1 LTDIRWFVH
10 SGCVRGLCAV
20 VVLITPVFLAAQD
33 FSRAGPGI
41 TPPRLLHSK
50 EPEYSPDARAE
61 HIQGTVVLKLVV
73 SDQGRPTK
81 IEVLSPL
88 GYGLDEQAEAAV
100 KTWEFAP
107 GMKDGK
113 PVNVLATVQ
122 VNFRFPSIWFDE
134 KAERER
140 TSYNV
145 ARENL
150 RNPKSTPSTVD
161 KAVKTMQ
168 DLAKQKFPPAM
179 YAVGL
184 WEMDGEHLAKDA
196 EDGLALVQKSA
207 ARNFGPAL
215 YIVAL
220 RRIEG
225 QDQPQDVEKGLVE
238 MGRASGQGSAQAQ
251 FYLGNRYE
259 KGDGVRLDLGQA
271 RRFFRLCAADG
282 VATCQYR
289 LGGLLINEP
298 NRTEDDYVQSVAL
311 FQLAAEQ
318 GLPQAKDLA
327 SKETAKLTAAQ
338 SEWVA
343 TLKRELV
350 RK

>member
-1 LTDIRWFVH
+1 M
-10 SGCVRGLCAV
+10 CAV
-20 VVLITPVFLAAQD
+20 FFLIAPVFLTAD
-33 FSRAGPGI
+33 EVNRVGPGI

-61 HIQGTVVLKLVV
+61 HIQGTVVLQLVV
-73 SDQGRPTK
+73 SNQGRPTK
-81 IEVLSPL
+81 ITVLSPL

-100 KTWEFAP
+100 RTWEFAP
-107 GMKDGK
+107 GMKEGK

-122 VNFRFPSIWFDE
+122 VNFRFPQIWFDE

-140 TSYNV
+140 TSFNV

-150 RNPKSTPSTVD
+150 RNSQSTPATVD
-161 KAVKTMQ
+161 RAVKSMQ
-168 DLAKQKFPPAM
+168 DLARQKFAPAM

-184 WEMDGEHLAKDA
+184 WEMNGEHLAKDP
-196 EDGLALVQKSA
+196 EEGLALIQKSA
-207 ARNFGPAL
+207 AKNYGPAL
-215 YIVAL
+215 YVVAL

-225 QDQPQDVEKGLVE
+225 HDQPQDVEKGLVE
-238 MGRASGQGSAQAQ
+238 MGEASTQGSAQAQ

-259 KGDGVRLDLGQA
+259 KGDGVPLDLGQA

-282 VATCQYR
+282 VAMCQYR

-298 NRTEDDYVQSVAL
+298 DRPEEDYVQSVAL

-338 SEWVA
+338 SEWVG

>member
-1 LTDIRWFVH
+1 M
-10 SGCVRGLCAV
+10 
-20 VVLITPVFLAAQD
+20 
-33 FSRAGPGI
+33 GPGV
-41 TPPRLLHSK
+41 TPPRLLRSK

-61 HIQGTVVLKLVV
+61 HIQGTVVLQLVV

-81 IEVLSPL
+81 ITVLSPL

-113 PVNVLATVQ
+113 PVNILATVQ
-122 VNFRFPSIWFDE
+122 VNFRFPSVWFDE

-150 RNPKSTPSTVD
+150 RNPQSGPVTVD
-161 KAVKTMQ
+161 KAIKTMQ
-168 DLAKQKFPPAM
+168 DLARQKFPPAM
-179 YAVGL
+179 YVVGL
-184 WEMDGEHLAKDA
+184 WEMDGEHLAKDP
-196 EDGLALVQKSA
+196 EDGLALIQKSA
-207 ARNFGPAL
+207 AMDFGPAL

-225 QDQPQDVEKGLVE
+225 QDQPQDVEKGLAQ
-238 MGRASGQGSAQAQ
+238 MGHAAEQGSTQAQ

-259 KGDGVRLDLGQA
+259 KGDGVPLDLGQA

-282 VATCQYR
+282 VAMCQYR

-298 NRTEDDYVQSVAL
+298 GRTEDDYAQSVAL

-318 GLPQAKDLA
+318 GLQQAKDLA
-327 SKETAKLTAAQ
+327 SQETAKLTKAQ
-338 SEWVA
+338 SELVG
-343 TLKRELV
+343 TLKRQLV
-350 RK
+350 HK